1 MTNRRALR
9 TLARSFARTLA
20 VATMFAAAAALAA
33 VPVGYRYVGS
43 RAVSEGRAVFWYWHV
58 EYVEIGVTGASFVA
72 RMYARAVDVNQER
85 PYVAEVRCD
94 TRSYREFGGGGRW
107 ETTAEGEPI
116 AAVMRAGCDGAR
128 AVSLA
133 ERNARLAAVAV
144 PSPVP
149 AGVAERSSSG
159 AIGAPTPAP
168 AHAKAEASKA
178 AVPPPAAPKEE
189 PADPRRADQC
199 VRFAEAKGM
208 AAGDATITNT
218 CAFPVE
224 VTLCY
229 KGGRT
234 GLYDCPAV
242 ARGKRSDSLGPGTT
256 HVLPEYRRATHRG
269 IALVACKGA
278 MGSVFPR
285 LDDAGG
291 RSGCF

>member
-1 MTNRRALR
+1 
-9 TLARSFARTLA
+9 
-20 VATMFAAAAALAA
+20 MFAAAAALAA

-58 EYVEIGVTGASFVA
+58 DYVEIGVTGASFVA

-94 TRSYREFGGGGRW
+94 TRIYREFGGGGRW

-178 AVPPPAAPKEE
+178 PVPPPRCAQGRARRPAPRGCS
-189 PADPRRADQC
+189 ACASRRRRAWRPAMRRSPTRA
-199 VRFAEAKGM
+199 RF
-208 AAGDATITNT
+208 
-218 CAFPVE
+218 PS
-224 VTLCY
+224 
-229 KGGRT
+229 R
-234 GLYDCPAV
+234 
-242 ARGKRSDSLGPGTT
+242 
-256 HVLPEYRRATHRG
+256 
-269 IALVACKGA
+269 
-278 MGSVFPR
+278 
-285 LDDAGG
+285 
-291 RSGCF
+291 

>member
-9 TLARSFARTLA
+9 ALDRSFAKSLA
-20 VATMFAAAAALAA
+20 VASMFAAAAALAA

-58 EYVEIGVTGASFVA
+58 DYVEIGVTGASFVA

-133 ERNARLAAVAV
+133 ERNARLGAAAV
-144 PSPVP
+144 PLSVP
-149 AGVAERSSSG
+149 AGVAERATSG
-159 AIGAPTPAP
+159 AIGAPAP
-168 AHAKAEASKA
+168 AIAKVEAPKP
-178 AVPPPAAPKEE
+178 VPPPAAPREE

-208 AAGDATITNT
+208 AAGDATVTNT

-224 VTLCY
+224 LSLCY
-229 KGGRT
+229 KGGKT
-234 GLYDCPAV
+234 GLYDCPAA
-242 ARGKRSDSLGPGTT
+242 ARGKRSDSLGPGIT
-256 HVLPEYRRATHRG
+256 HVLPEYRRTAHRG
-269 IALVACKGA
+269 IALVACKGT